1 MDKKGLIAL
10 VLCGIIMLYFF
21 NKMRPAQHPD
31 EEGAEK
37 VAEET
42 IEEKIT
48 TAVEGQKVE
57 KVKKVKK
64 TVREDIEL

>member
-21 NKMRPAQHPD
+21 NKMQPAQHPD

-42 IEEKIT
+42 IEEK
-48 TAVEGQKVE
+48 
-57 KVKKVKK
+57 
-64 TVREDIEL
+64 

>member
-21 NKMRPAQHPD
+21 NKMQPAQQPD

-37 VAEET
+37 AAEET
-42 IEEKIT
+42 IEEK
-48 TAVEGQKVE
+48 
-57 KVKKVKK
+57 
-64 TVREDIEL
+64 

>member
-1 MDKKGLIAL
+1 MDKKTLIAF

-21 NKMRPAQHPD
+21 NKMQPPSQHPD

-42 IEEKIT
+42 FEK
-48 TAVEGQKVE
+48 K
-57 KVKKVKK
+57 
-64 TVREDIEL
+64 